1 MRTDSPQRRP
11 RPAVPPRSSP
21 GLQYGRPAEK
31 GRGRQLLALSLLTES
46 SLVQLAAHPTGH
58 LLLGTI
64 VALQPNTYALVAA
77 TWICKNMSNMVASHC
92 FAQFASTVLQLIL
105 QNSRNPDCVLILE
118 RWVLIVR
125 FQMIFSQG
133 GWTSCFGVRDLSSWR
148 LLEILGCKRSWICF

>member
-1 MRTDSPQRRP
+1 MSLTRSVLLHLP
-11 RPAVPPRSSP
+11 RLATVPSSLFF
-21 GLQYGRPAEK
+21 LQKLVEAEK
-31 GRGRQLLALSLLTES
+31 GRGRQLLALNLLTES

-58 LLLGTI
+58 LLLGSI

-125 FQMIFSQG
+125 F
-133 GWTSCFGVRDLSSWR
+133 
-148 LLEILGCKRSWICF
+148 